1 MLLCVNVGNSNV
13 VIGLSDGHDWLAHWR
28 VRTIR
33 NQMPDEYAMLL
44 KSLLRDGGHDLS
56 AVDRIVLAS
65 VVPPLTTV
73 FSEVLANHVNARVL
87 MVSPDIRTGLQIRI
101 DNPRELGADLL
112 ANAVAAYQRYRGA
125 CIVVDFGTATTFSA
139 VSAKGDFEG
148 VAIAVG
154 LGVAAEA
161 LTSATSQLP
170 RVSLSAPAHAIGKNT
185 VQSMQSGLVLG
196 HIGLVEGVLRRMKSE
211 LGGEAQVIATGGHSR
226 VLAPLSPEINDLD
239 PWLTLDGLRLLH
251 LLNPV

>member
-13 VIGLSDGHDWLAHWR
+13 VIGLADGHDWLAHWR

>member
-13 VIGLSDGHDWLAHWR
+13 VIGLADGHDWLAHWR

-73 FSEVLANHVNARVL
+73 FSEVLANHVSARVL

-251 LLNPV
+251 LLNPA

>member
-13 VIGLSDGHDWLAHWR
+13 VIGLSDGRDWLAHWR

-33 NQMPDEYAMLL
+33 NQMPDEYAMII
-44 KSLLRDGGHDLS
+44 KSLLRDGGYALS

-73 FSEVLANHVNARVL
+73 FNELFKNYVDVNVL
-87 MVSPDIRTGLQIRI
+87 MVSPDIQTGLQIRI

-139 VSAKGDFEG
+139 VGANGDFEG

-154 LGVAAEA
+154 LGVAADA
-161 LTSATSQLP
+161 LSSATSQLP
-170 RVSLSAPAHAIGKNT
+170 RVSLTAPASAIGKNT
-185 VQSMQSGLVLG
+185 VHSMQSGLVLG

-211 LGGEAQVIATGGHSR
+211 LGGDARVIATGGYSR
-226 VLAPLSPEINDLD
+226 VLAPLSPEINALD
-239 PWLTLDGLRLLH
+239 PWLTLDGLRILH
-251 LLNPV
+251 ELNPA

>member
-1 MLLCVNVGNSNV
+1 
-13 VIGLSDGHDWLAHWR
+13 
-28 VRTIR
+28 
-33 NQMPDEYAMLL
+33 
-44 KSLLRDGGHDLS
+44 
-56 AVDRIVLAS
+56 
-65 VVPPLTTV
+65 
-73 FSEVLANHVNARVL
+73 
-87 MVSPDIRTGLQIRI
+87 
-101 DNPRELGADLL
+101 
-112 ANAVAAYQRYRGA
+112 
-125 CIVVDFGTATTFSA
+125 VVDFGTATTFSA

>member
-13 VIGLSDGHDWLAHWR
+13 VIGLADGHDWLAHWR

-73 FSEVLANHVNARVL
+73 FSEVLANHVSARVL